1 MVNKERLAQN
11 TEKRQSEKW
20 RNRRNCSRNRV
31 DKIIGALNYEEKIQP
46 GKEKAD
52 VVHACRMKPFQQAER
67 TGNTAPENSEEEEED
82 KG

>member
-1 MVNKERLAQN
+1 VKKCHFLESKLKILGHMVNKERLAQN

-46 GKEKAD
+46 GKEKQMWFM
-52 VVHACRMKPFQQAER
+52 HAA
-67 TGNTAPENSEEEEED
+67 
-82 KG
+82 